1 MPMHKSD
8 GSLRSSRQDY
18 PEVVNKIL
26 FAFLLAICILIMAV
40 IFLSQ
45 NIKKKKKKGPCYSLA
60 YPDMERCA
68 FLLQRGGLCGVGR
81 GCQFVGG
88 FGREDSCHPLVP
100 AGRHSDPWSLWRRGS
115 SPRWQALGRRSNSGG
130 KWVSPCMYLLVS
142 LSCILVFN
150 AAWVSCRGKR
160 DHWAGS
166 VLEASFLSL
175 RPSWQIHISLYI
187 HINWRYKLRI
197 Y

>member
-1 MPMHKSD
+1 MPMCKSD
-8 GSLRSSRQDY
+8 GSLRSSRRDY

-45 NIKKKKKKGPCYSLA
+45 NIKKKKKSPCYSLA

-68 FLLQRGGLCGVGR
+68 FFTAEGWAVWGGSWLPVC
-81 GCQFVGG
+81 GG

-150 AAWVSCRGKR
+150 AA
-160 DHWAGS
+160 
-166 VLEASFLSL
+166 
-175 RPSWQIHISLYI
+175 
-187 HINWRYKLRI
+187 
-197 Y
+197 